1 MARPRSPAT
10 RSRPNRSS
18 TKTLPRRRATIPRSR
33 RSGRDHRCPSS
44 ATSRGSD
51 GSCPICAEPASSA
64 WMSRTAPSSATRR
77 SASSARRCSGGGSK
91 RRPRVGKWLSIDV
104 GDVALVVHFG
114 MTGSLRRAAPS
125 TAPEPSDRVAIGT
138 SRGELR
144 FRDPRRLGRWA
155 LLRPTADPSTVT
167 GPFGPDAL
175 SLANGQL
182 RALLHGSRG
191 AVKSA
196 LMGQTRIAG
205 IGNFLSDEICW
216 RAGVHPARRADLL
229 GDGEWAALQRALRS
243 VLHAVAR
250 AGHTPRGPRWLT
262 GARWSEDRRCPACGT
277 PLADSRIGG
286 RHACWCPRCQPPPH
300 APSSGRRL

>member
-1 MARPRSPAT
+1 MPELGDVEGFRRVVSDLRGARIERVDVTDGAVLRNASVGELRQAVLGRRIGTAT
-10 RSRPNRSS
+10 
-18 TKTLPRRRATIPRSR
+18 
-33 RSGRDHRCPSS
+33 
-44 ATSRGSD
+44 
-51 GSCPICAEPASSA
+51 
-64 WMSRTAPSSATRR
+64 
-77 SASSARRCSGGGSK
+77 
-91 RRPRVGKWLSIDV
+91 RVGKWLSIDV

-155 LLRPTADPSTVT
+155 LLRPTAVPSTVT
-167 GPFGPDAL
+167 GPLGPDAL

-196 LMGQTRIAG
+196 LMDQTRLAG

-216 RAGVHPARRADLL
+216 RAGVDPARRADLL
-229 GDGEWAALQRALRS
+229 GDEEWAALQRAS
-243 VLHAVAR
+243 
-250 AGHTPRGPRWLT
+250 
-262 GARWSEDRRCPACGT
+262 
-277 PLADSRIGG
+277 
-286 RHACWCPRCQPPPH
+286 
-300 APSSGRRL
+300 